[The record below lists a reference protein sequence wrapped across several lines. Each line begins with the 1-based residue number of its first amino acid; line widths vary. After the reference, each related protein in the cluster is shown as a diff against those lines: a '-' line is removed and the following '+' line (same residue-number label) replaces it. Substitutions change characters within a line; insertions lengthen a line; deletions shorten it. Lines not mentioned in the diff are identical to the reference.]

1 MSSDAHPDRVEQLAE
16 HLRLHPDA
24 SAGEVIGATGADP
37 SVWLDAVRD
46 ALETD
51 TPGETLRNAENPE
64 PEGGSRD
71 TNPTPGAGESGSSPE
86 HTDPAEDALASALEW
101 FAEQLDYELP
111 DAVEHE
117 TPRDYYH
124 ARGWSDATINAKG
137 LGYAPADTKDRL
149 LTHLHR
155 QGFDREEILATGLF
169 REWDDGN
176 LSATWSGRYVLP
188 YLDADGRP
196 AFAISRATEP
206 AHPGDWAGRYDEDDD
221 PAKYHKLPVSRDAVT
236 VEEPIYGLDTVEPG
250 EPVVITEGIADAI
263 TAHQAGYP
271 CLSPVTTSFKT
282 DDRERLVDALED
294 RGVPRVYVIQ
304 DAERPTSDLDDRD
317 RLTLQQY
324 GEGTKG
330 GVRTAEYLGEHGV
343 DARIGTL
350 PRPGLEKV
358 DLDDYLRVWSD
369 DLTPILAGAT
379 PVEEHPAH
387 DPDAVKRDAINA
399 AKATLPD
406 GDAVERTGARS
417 ALFDLDITDVTG
429 LSADYRGTSPLG
441 HHGESEN
448 YFTLLNDRLA
458 FDHKHKAA
466 YNALTYL
473 LVDAGERPPAR
484 PNGRLDDGEVFTAW
498 HHAKEERL
506 IPEDDPIPRRAL
518 RAVARDATE
527 WDGEV
532 VEHDTGDGETFDGLP
547 RDAYNAAL
555 DAVREEY
562 GLDPGRRPAGAQT
575 DPDAEPVAPLALAKL
590 DAINPNARRRAAKKR
605 GLEIPS
611 TEDARGRL
619 RDAVFQEIGAGN
631 TTVLDAPTSLGKSY
645 TAATEPW
652 RRRDSTTGGAPVIHL
667 HQTRD
672 ARDEAA
678 GATQEDGGAGAVLRG
693 RKEASPLARGDHDP
707 VEDPDAEDAP
717 DQVVTIDGEPAS
729 EWFDT
734 MCDGRHLPF
743 STALALARDRNDQ
756 GLDELP
762 PVGQEDP
769 AVAQW
774 DGLPRDDGEPAVDV
788 IHATHQFAYVPSLR
802 THTNLILDEEPD
814 FTLDLEQDR
823 VRRMVNAYLQQIN
836 APVTNFEAFVALA
849 EYNGT
854 GGDAGKERDAL
865 ESALDTDRTPPTEWY
880 VENPDAHAIAPDL
893 TRALWN
899 ALRWEDPNQV
909 GRRSSKV
916 YHEPPRFDAEKEG
929 FAAGTWLSVVV
940 DEDHT
945 VQTVRATPDFSQARS
960 VIGLDAHPSM
970 PKWELNGAPGMT
982 KDTVLDPTE
991 RRLWRRYERG
1001 LTVVQIGDAA
1011 RPRSGEDAR
1020 EWMNDDRVRAI
1031 LDALREHYGD
1041 GFKTALS
1048 TVQTEP
1054 ALLRLLADVTDE
1066 SVEDV
1071 RELLMHY
1078 GEEKSRNDFAD
1089 EDAGYVYG
1097 CMDPGDD
1104 MILNAITELGLE
1116 AKPARLTEEDVTEDG
1131 AHLCDDC
1138 GGDGC
1143 VECDGTGGKRE
1154 KGRTFDG
1161 ADADTAA
1168 ALLASVRENHVAQAA
1183 GRYARNPTDPESTA
1197 TVFVHTSAAPA
1208 GFVDLEVPGV
1218 EWLATELQR
1227 DIITE
1232 LTERPGASTREI
1244 ADAVDC
1250 TKEHVRKTLARLE
1263 EKDLVER
1270 DGGAGEHGADVF
1282 HDTGADTTLVDL
1294 GDTTHAPLLG
1304 PNRWSLMVSDRHRP
1318 GSENTA
1324 GAGASST
1331 GADAREDGDRPPDPA
1346 D

>member
-1 MSSDAHPDRVEQLAE
+1 MSSDADTDRVEQLAE

-37 SVWLDAVRD
+37 SVWLDAVRG

-51 TPGETLRNAENPE
+51 TPAETLRNAETTRE
-64 PEGGSRD
+64 DTDTED
-71 TNPTPGAGESGSSPE
+71 TNPTPEADKAGSSTPDMDTDTVDAADAGAWAEAGFANPEPDTYPPALLEREKWMGRKAGEKLPFAPWGDADHPDGEDGKDARYKWGISDHYADGETVALAEDDPRLGGRVFIQTESDPFAFVDGDDVRDPDTGEVHPAFVALLEQLGRTYADVSTSGSGVHAYYQGELPLDGHGQAVFDIDTEPWGANESVPTVEIYANKHVCVTTGE
-86 HTDPAEDALASALEW
+86 HVPGTGLDVVEWDADTLRTVLEANGYTDKEPISHDTDRDRPDLEEYDPVAVDAEEKAEDVKDVLA
-101 FAEQLDYELP
+101 
-111 DAVEHE
+111 AVERL
-117 TPRDYYH
+117 TPRDLPL
-124 ARGWSDATINAKG
+124 RTRRTGTDSTGWSTWDPSYRSSESG
-137 LGYAPADTKDRL
+137 ESLHSPADEPVFHDHKQGESFGLLGLFAAEQGIITDPWDRL
-149 LTHLHR
+149 E
-155 QGFDREEILATGLF
+155 GA
-169 REWDDGN
+169 EWWE
-176 LSATWSGRYVLP
+176 A
-188 YLDADGRP
+188 
-196 AFAISRATEP
+196 
-206 AHPGDWAGRYDEDDD
+206 
-221 PAKYHKLPVSRDAVT
+221 
-236 VEEPIYGLDTVEPG
+236 
-250 EPVVITEGIADAI
+250 
-263 TAHQAGYP
+263 
-271 CLSPVTTSFKT
+271 
-282 DDRERLVDALED
+282 VDA
-294 RGVPRVYVIQ
+294 
-304 DAERPTSDLDDRD
+304 
-317 RLTLQQY
+317 
-324 GEGTKG
+324 
-330 GVRTAEYLGEHGV
+330 
-343 DARIGTL
+343 
-350 PRPGLEKV
+350 
-358 DLDDYLRVWSD
+358 
-369 DLTPILAGAT
+369 
-379 PVEEHPAH
+379 
-387 DPDAVKRDAINA
+387 
-399 AKATLPD
+399 
-406 GDAVERTGARS
+406 
-417 ALFDLDITDVTG
+417 
-429 LSADYRGTSPLG
+429 
-441 HHGESEN
+441 
-448 YFTLLNDRLA
+448 
-458 FDHKHKAA
+458 
-466 YNALTYL
+466 
-473 LVDAGERPPAR
+473 
-484 PNGRLDDGEVFTAW
+484 
-498 HHAKEERL
+498 
-506 IPEDDPIPRRAL
+506 
-518 RAVARDATE
+518 ARDAGAPIPE
-527 WDGEV
+527 Y
-532 VEHDTGDGETFDGLP
+532 
-547 RDAYNAAL
+547 DA
-555 DAVREEY
+555 
-562 GLDPGRRPAGAQT
+562 AQ
-575 DPDAEPVAPLALAKL
+575 DAEPVAPLALAKL

-611 TEDARGRL
+611 TEDARDRL
-619 RDAVFQEIGAGN
+619 RDAVFREIGAGN
-631 TTVLDAPTSLGKSY
+631 TTVLDAPTALGKSY

-672 ARDEAA
+672 ARDDALK
-678 GATQEDGGAGAVLRG
+678 ATQEDGGAGAVLRG

-762 PVGQEDP
+762 PFGQEDP

-774 DGLPRDDGEPAVDV
+774 DGLPRDDDGEPAVDV

-814 FTLDLEQDR
+814 FTLELGGEEKRQDR

-836 APVTNFEAFVALA
+836 APVTNFEDFVTLA
-849 EYNGT
+849 EYDGT
-854 GGDAGKERDAL
+854 GGDAAKERDAL

-880 VENPDAHAIAPDL
+880 VENADAHAIAPDL

-899 ALRWEDPNQV
+899 ALRWEEPNQV
-909 GRRSSKV
+909 GRRSAKV

-982 KDTVLDPTE
+982 KDTVLDATE

-1001 LTVVQIGDAA
+1001 LTVVQVGDAE
-1011 RPRSGEDAR
+1011 RPRSGPDAR

-1054 ALLRLLADVTDE
+1054 ALLRLLADVTGE
-1066 SVEDV
+1066 SVEDA

-1097 CMDPGDD
+1097 CMDPGDK
-1104 MILNAITELGLE
+1104 MILNAITELGLD
-1116 AKPARLTEEDVTEDG
+1116 AKPATVETEDG
-1131 AHLCDDC
+1131 
-1138 GGDGC
+1138 
-1143 VECDGTGGKRE
+1143 EEKRE

-1218 EWLATELQR
+1218 EWLASDLQR
-1227 DIITE
+1227 EIIGE

-1282 HDTGADTTLVDL
+1282 HDTGADSTLVDL
-1294 GDTTHAPLLG
+1294 GETTNGRLLVS
-1304 PNRWSLMVSDRHRP
+1304 NRWSLVVWDRHRP
-1318 GSENTA
+1318 ESEHTA

-1331 GADAREDGDRPPDPA
+1331 GADAREDGDPPPTDA